1 MAVRLRKH
9 RQKPVGTAPGT
20 VTYVG
25 TGRSDPVRISFLSF
39 SAEVVGDVR
48 SVGVSEVSIPAEG
61 AGVRWYTID
70 GVHDTNVLQ
79 GIGERFGVHP
89 LVLEDIA
96 NTTQRPKI
104 EDFETYIF
112 IALKMIT
119 YQPVDGVSGDR
130 VLHAEHV
137 SIVFG
142 AGYVLAFLEDEG
154 DLFEPVRE
162 RIRVG
167 KGRIRK
173 CGSDYLAYALMDS
186 VVDHYFGV
194 LEDLGEEIER
204 IEEEVVQ
211 APTIMTLQKIHR
223 LKRDLIFLRRAVWP
237 MRETANSLLRDES
250 ALVSAETRIYLR
262 DLYDHTV
269 HVMDTV
275 ETLRDIV
282 AGMLDVYLSSVSNKL
297 NEVMKVLTVMSS
309 IFIPLTFVAGLYGM
323 NFQNMPELKWQYGYP
338 VVLSLMVLVALGLL
352 IAFRR
357 RGWL

>member
-1 MAVRLRKH
+1 VAL
-9 RQKPVGTAPGT
+9 
-20 VTYVG
+20 
-25 TGRSDPVRISFLSF
+25 
-39 SAEVVGDVR
+39 AEVVV
-48 SVGVSEVSIPAEG
+48 PAEG
-61 AGVRWYTID
+61 AGVSWYTVD
-70 GVHDTNVLQ
+70 GVHDTQVLQ
-79 GIGERFGVHP
+79 GIGERFAIHP

-96 NTTQRPKI
+96 NTMQRPKI
-104 EDFETYIF
+104 EDFESYIF

-119 YQPVDGVSGDR
+119 YQPADGVSGDP
-130 VLHAEHV
+130 VLRAEHV

-142 AGYVLAFLEDEG
+142 RGYVLAFLEDEG

-162 RIRVG
+162 RIKTG

-173 CGSDYLAYALMDS
+173 CGADYLAYALMDS

-194 LEDLGEEIER
+194 LEDVGEEIER

-211 APTIMTLQKIHR
+211 SPTVKTLQKIHR

-323 NFQNMPELKWQYGYP
+323 NFQNMPELQWQYGYP
-338 VVLSLMVLVALGLL
+338 VVLLLMLVVALGLL
-352 IAFRR
+352 IGFRR